1 MASEHSSSFLQM
13 FTRSGDGVGAHAPE
27 SFNELST
34 VDGNRIDM
42 DGTVLPESGEL
53 TARCDALLSEHTD
66 LVRRIAY
73 HLFRRRTYVN
83 VDDLV
88 EAGMV
93 ALRGAMRGHEHD
105 SAVVFEAYASAR
117 IRAAMLDFVRKSDW
131 SLPSDR
137 RGGRTI

>member
-13 FTRSGDGVGAHAPE
+13 FTRSGDGVEAHAPE

-42 DGTVLPESGEL
+42 DGTVPTGSGAL
-53 TARCDALLSEHTD
+53 TTRCDALLSEHTD

-73 HLFRRRTYVN
+73 HLFRRRNYVN

-88 EAGMV
+88 GAGMV
-93 ALRGAMRGHEHD
+93 ALREAMRGHEHD
-105 SAVVFEAYASAR
+105 TAVVFEAYASVL

-131 SLPSDR
+131 SLRSDR
-137 RGGRTI
+137 GGGRTI

>member
-13 FTRSGDGVGAHAPE
+13 FTRSGDGVEAHAPE
-27 SFNELST
+27 SFDELSA
-34 VDGNRIDM
+34 VDGNRIHM
-42 DGTVLPESGEL
+42 DGTVLSGEL

-93 ALRGAMRGHEHD
+93 ALREAMRGHEHD
-105 SAVVFEAYASAR
+105 TAVVFEAYASVL

-131 SLPSDR
+131 SLRSGR
-137 RGGRTI
+137 SGGRPV

>member
-13 FTRSGDGVGAHAPE
+13 FTRSSDGVEARAPQ
-27 SFNELST
+27 SFHELSA
-34 VDGNRIDM
+34 VDGNRMDK
-42 DGTVLPESGEL
+42 DGTVPIKSGEL

-66 LVRRIAY
+66 LVRRVAY
-73 HLFRRRTYVN
+73 HLFRRRNYVN

-93 ALRGAMRGHEHD
+93 ALREAMRGHEHD
-105 SAVVFEAYASAR
+105 TAVVFEAYASVL

-131 SLPSDR
+131 SLRSGR
-137 RGGRTI
+137 SGGRPV